1 MKRQTLP
8 GFSAES
14 SFDTTDGKYYENQSS
29 FLYVDVRVI
38 PQAISCTQCRR
49 ICRTYPDLCDWCRST
64 CV

>member
-29 FLYVDVRVI
+29 LFVCGCKSYSSSNIMHSMPENMQNL
-38 PQAISCTQCRR
+38 S
-49 ICRTYPDLCDWCRST
+49 
-64 CV
+64 